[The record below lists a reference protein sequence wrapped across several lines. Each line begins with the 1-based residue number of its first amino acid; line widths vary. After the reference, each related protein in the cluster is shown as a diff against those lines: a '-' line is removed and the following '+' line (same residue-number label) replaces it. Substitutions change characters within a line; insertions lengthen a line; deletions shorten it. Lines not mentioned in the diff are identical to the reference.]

1 MAIGWRWKQQQQKKI
16 VRFDGVEVV
25 WNEFT
30 YIQTIFAAVPISIF
44 HVPPSFIINNCRMM
58 QQGFNIPQLF
68 MLFYFLS
75 TKNNNIFTCIS
86 KPQDVM
92 EDSSKMRKEIG

>member
-1 MAIGWRWKQQQQKKI
+1 
-16 VRFDGVEVV
+16 
-25 WNEFT
+25 
-30 YIQTIFAAVPISIF
+30 
-44 HVPPSFIINNCRMM
+44 
-58 QQGFNIPQLF
+58 

-92 EDSSKMRKEIG
+92 EDSSEMRKEIGWKDFIVGFQAA